1 MAKATGKKAAAKAA
15 PKKAAAK
22 KAAAP
27 NVKKAAAASPKK
39 AAAPQPKKAAAPQPK
54 KVAAPQPKKAAAT
67 KVAAKKVAPKKAAP
81 KKAAAKK
88 VAASSPAD
96 QKSLLQK
103 LFIDGLKDIYWA
115 EKQLTKSL
123 PKLMRAATSDQLKQ
137 AFEEHRVVT
146 EQQVGR
152 VEQVF
157 QLIGVK
163 AIAKKCEAMD
173 GLTREADNIVAETQ
187 KGTMSRDA
195 GLILAAQKVEHYE
208 IASYGGLAQ
217 LAETL
222 GLQEAKDLLGQTL
235 QEEKDTD
242 ERLTQIAIS
251 SINLEAEKE
260 EGPVPVQEEERNEEN
275 QDNQEN
281 QQNQENQDSQESREN
296 QEGNT
301 I

>member
-1 MAKATGKKAAAKAA
+1 MAKATGKKAAAKQAA

-27 NVKKAAAASPKK
+27 TAKKAAAPIVKKAAAPKK
-39 AAAPQPKKAAAPQPK
+39 AAVLK
-54 KVAAPQPKKAAAT
+54 KVA
-67 KVAAKKVAPKKAAP
+67 VP

-88 VAASSPAD
+88 ASASSPAD
-96 QKSLLQK
+96 QKNLLQQ
-103 LFIDGLKDIYWA
+103 LFVDGLKDIYWA
-115 EKQLTKSL
+115 EKHLTKAL

-137 AFEEHRVVT
+137 AFEEHKVVT
-146 EQQVGR
+146 EQQIGR

-163 AIAKKCEAMD
+163 AVAKKCEAME
-173 GLTREADNIVAETQ
+173 GLTKEADSIVSETQ

-217 LAETL
+217 LASTL
-222 GLQEAKDLLGQTL
+222 GLEEAKNLLGQTL

-242 ERLTQIAIS
+242 ERLTQIAVS
-251 SINLEAEKE
+251 SINVEAEKE
-260 EGPVPVQEEERNEEN
+260 KGPVKEEENKE
-275 QDNQEN
+275 DNMQEN
-281 QQNQENQDSQESREN
+281 KGEKASEN
-296 QEGNT
+296 QESDPV
-301 I
+301 